1 MRAIT
6 KAKDESKPKGRRRHL
21 ALPRINIGTE
31 KKKKKDVYGKYFAI
45 RPRPFSSF
53 IFNPILVP
61 A

>member
-6 KAKDESKPKGRRRHL
+6 KAKDESEPKGRRRHL